1 MTRRREAQE
10 RHNRLH
16 GVRPVSI
23 HKSVEQVRFV
33 TRVADARTE
42 RPAPESLSA
51 LGRRPQ
57 DREEL
62 IAVLER
68 QMREAAAELDFEL
81 AAQLRD
87 QIFELKAAGDPARS
101 SPAGTPARSPAAA
114 GRRRRG

>member
-1 MTRRREAQE
+1 
-10 RHNRLH
+10 
-16 GVRPVSI
+16 
-23 HKSVEQVRFV
+23 V

-42 RPAPESLSA
+42 RPAPEA
-51 LGRRPQ
+51 PGRLGKEPP

-87 QIFELKAAGDPARS
+87 QIFELKAAGDPVR
-101 SPAGTPARSPAAA
+101 RSPIGVTARGLARA
-114 GRRRRG
+114 GRRHRG